1 MVRRSGF
8 VEPWLLCVRGS
19 PVLELADRHPH
30 PGVMTHDARRQAPA
44 AARNRDPILAVLR
57 EALPPSGLV
66 LELAS
71 GTGEHAVYFARAL
84 SGVVWQP
91 TDPDAG
97 ARASI
102 AAWREAEALPNL
114 LPPLALDAAAPEWPV
129 AAADAIVCINM
140 IHISPWEST
149 EGLMAGAGRLLAPGR
164 PLVLYGP
171 YRRAGHP
178 IAPGNQAFDEDL
190 KRRDPRWGLR
200 LLEDVSACALEQG
213 LVLERFEEMPANNL
227 TVIFRKR

>member
-1 MVRRSGF
+1 
-8 VEPWLLCVRGS
+8 
-19 PVLELADRHPH
+19 
-30 PGVMTHDARRQAPA
+30 MTQDARRQAPA

-71 GTGEHAVYFARAL
+71 GTGEHAVHFAKAL
-84 SGVVWQP
+84 PGVLWQP
-91 TDPDAG
+91 SDPDAG
-97 ARASI
+97 ARESI

-114 LPPLALDAAAPEWPV
+114 LPPLALDAAAQSWPV

-149 EGLMAGAGRLLAPGR
+149 EGLMAGAGRLLAPGH

-178 IAPGNQAFDEDL
+178 IEPGNQAFDEDL

-200 LLEDVSACALEQG
+200 FLEEVSACALEQG
-213 LVLERFEEMPANNL
+213 LVLERFVEMPANNL